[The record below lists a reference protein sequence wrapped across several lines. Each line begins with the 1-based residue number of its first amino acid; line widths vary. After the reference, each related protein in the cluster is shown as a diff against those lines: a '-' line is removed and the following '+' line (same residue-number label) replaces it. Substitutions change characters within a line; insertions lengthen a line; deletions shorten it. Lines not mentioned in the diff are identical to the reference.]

1 MDLTKFKSLLDE
13 QVSWPEF
20 YAFKFIVK
28 TERKGQVIEL
38 LEEHE
43 IEEKHSRNGR
53 YVSINSK
60 KLMQSSD
67 DVVAVYHKLSTIE
80 GVITL

>member
-13 QVSWPEF
+13 QVSWPDF
-20 YAFKFIVK
+20 YTYKFIVK
-28 TERKGQVIEL
+28 TERKSHVTSL

-43 IEEKHSRNGR
+43 ITEKHSKTGK
-53 YVSINSK
+53 YISITSK
-60 KLMQSSD
+60 KLMESSD

>member
-13 QVSWPEF
+13 QVSWPD
-20 YAFKFIVK
+20 YYTYKFIVK
-28 TERKGQVIEL
+28 ADNKSQVTTL

-43 IEEKHSRNGR
+43 ITEKLSKNGK
-53 YVSINSK
+53 YISITSK
-60 KLMQSSD
+60 KLMKSSD

>member
-1 MDLTKFKSLLDE
+1 MDLTKFKALLDD
-13 QVSWPEF
+13 QVTWPEY

-28 TERKGQVIEL
+28 TEQKAQVISL

-43 IEEKHSRNGR
+43 ITEKHSRNGK
-53 YVSINSK
+53 YISINSK
-60 KLMQSSD
+60 KLMNSSD
-67 DVVAVYHKLSTIE
+67 DVVAVYHKLSTIK

>member
-1 MDLTKFKSLLDE
+1 MDLTKFKNLLDE
-13 QVSWPEF
+13 QVSWPD
-20 YAFKFIVK
+20 YYSFKFIVK
-28 TERKGQVIEL
+28 VEHKTHVTSL

-43 IEEKHSRNGR
+43 IIERHSRNGKF
-53 YVSINSK
+53 VSINSK
-60 KLMQSSD
+60 KLMESSD

>member
-1 MDLTKFKSLLDE
+1 MDLTKFKALLDE
-13 QVSWPEF
+13 QVSWPD
-20 YAFKFIVK
+20 YYTYKFIVK
-28 TERKGQVIEL
+28 AERKGHVTEL

-43 IEEKHSRNGR
+43 IAEKQSKTGK
-53 YVSINSK
+53 YISITSK

-67 DVVAVYHKLSTIE
+67 EVVAVYHKLSTIE